1 VKQYANIIIKL
12 IARRVLLE
20 DESCL
25 KILLLEMVIK

>member
-12 IARRVLLE
+12 IARKVPLE
-20 DESCL
+20 DGSCL